1 VINPLA
7 MMILA
12 SSSGIPLGRPIDVD
26 YGAPASWE
34 VEPLSQDS
42 AWEVISQDQGRISL
56 IPLALDTLD
65 LPALSA
71 WSGTDTIELPP
82 PVVVVARSMPD
93 TLYQVAPFPAPAP
106 MHIPPGFPEDYVG
119 AHRFWLE
126 WGGPPGTPYWA
137 WLLPLIPLAALA
149 WFLLRRRR
157 RTPAA
162 SGEAGPADRRGLEQA
177 ALDLLDSP
185 MLASGDWQ
193 GLFTAVDLIL
203 RAVASARSGLPMDAV
218 TWGQA
223 HTALRRAGCPDG
235 FIEDARELVREIT
248 LQRYA
253 AWGTTR
259 DRAVVSIRRLAE
271 IAGRWKA

>member
-1 VINPLA
+1 MIPLA
-7 MMILA
+7 TLVLA
-12 SSSGIPLGRPIDVD
+12 SVCGVPLGLPLDVD
-26 YGAPASWE
+26 YGAPASWT
-34 VEPLSQDS
+34 VEPLPPDT
-42 AWEVISQDQGRISL
+42 AWEVLSQDQGRITL

-65 LPALSA
+65 LPALAA
-71 WSGTDTIELPP
+71 WSGADTIELPP
-82 PVVVVARSMPD
+82 PAVVVDRSMPD
-93 TLYQVAPFPAPAP
+93 TLYQVAPFPAPAL

-126 WGGPPGTPYWA
+126 WGGPPGTPFWV

-157 RTPAA
+157 KTPVPA
-162 SGEAGPADRRGLEQA
+162 GETGPAGIRGLEQA

-185 MLASGDWQ
+185 MLASGDWK
-193 GLFTAVDLIL
+193 GLFTEVDRIL
-203 RAVASARSGLPMDAV
+203 RAVASTRSGLPMDAV

-223 HTALRRAGCPDG
+223 QARLRSAGCPDG

-259 DRAVVSIRRLAE
+259 DRAVASIRRLAE